1 MTLLSAAPAESDT
14 RRDVL
19 VVEDEMFIAML
30 VKELLSAAGYRVH
43 EAARVDEALAFL
55 DTNAG
60 VKAAL
65 LDINLNG
72 EEVFPVARRLR
83 EMGVPFVFASGY
95 GRDGLPSEFSKSE
108 VLQKPYLPET
118 LRSAIAGLLA

>member
-1 MTLLSAAPAESDT
+1 
-14 RRDVL
+14 
-19 VVEDEMFIAML
+19 MFIAML
-30 VKELLSAAGYRVH
+30 VEDILFAAGYRVH
-43 EAARVDEALAFL
+43 KAARVDKALAFL
-55 DTNAG
+55 ATHER
-60 VKAAL
+60 VEAAL